1 MMRAVATLAVA
12 VALGACIGRNS
23 PEKPPKVDFKYGPL
37 GAGWALGSVDGTVAS
52 WYHAGFGAT
61 IGVAAQCKD
70 VEDVSLD
77 SLAQQALI
85 GLENREVVEQ
95 GRTDVQGR
103 EATDWVVKGSLDG
116 VQVVIGL
123 VTLRR
128 GNCVYDLNLVAPPE
142 SFEKARPEFRAFV
155 GGFEVE

>member
-1 MMRAVATLAVA
+1 MTRLVV
-12 VALGACIGRNS
+12 LGMLMSCIGRNA
-23 PEKPPKVDFKYGPL
+23 PEKTPKVDFKHGTL
-37 GAGWALGSVDGTVAS
+37 AAGWEATAVDGTVAA

-70 VEDVSLD
+70 VEDVGLE
-77 SLAQQALI
+77 SLAQQTLI

-103 EATDWVVKGSLDG
+103 EAASWVVKGSLDG

-128 GNCVYDLNLVAPPE
+128 GKCVYDLNLVTTPG
-142 SFEKARPEFRAFV
+142 SFEKARPEFKTFV
-155 GGFEVE
+155 EGFEVQ

>member
-1 MMRAVATLAVA
+1 VKRLFLVGMLVACL
-12 VALGACIGRNS
+12 GRNGTD
-23 PEKPPKVDFKYGPL
+23 KLPKVDFSHGPL
-37 GAGWALGSVDGTVAS
+37 SAGWERTTVAGTIAS

-95 GRTDVQGR
+95 GRTPVNGR

-116 VQVVIGL
+116 VEVTIGL

-128 GNCVYDLNLVAPPE
+128 GKCVYDLNLVAPPG
-142 SFEKARPEFRAFV
+142 SFEEARRDFRAFV
-155 GGFEVE
+155 GGFEVDSR

>member
-1 MMRAVATLAVA
+1 MKRLLLVAMLVS
-12 VALGACIGRNS
+12 CIGRS
-23 PEKPPKVDFKYGPL
+23 GTEKPPKIEFKHGPL
-37 GAGWALGSVDGTVAS
+37 PAGWAATGVDGTVAA

-77 SLAQQALI
+77 SLAQQTLI
-85 GLENREVVEQ
+85 GLENREVVSQ
-95 GRTDVQGR
+95 DRTDVQGR

-116 VQVVIGL
+116 VEVVIGL

-128 GNCVYDLNLVAPPE
+128 GKCVYDLNLVSRPDA
-142 SFEKARPEFRAFV
+142 FERARADFRAFV
-155 GGFEVE
+155 AGFEVE